1 MLNRVQELC
10 LHPVVA
16 AGVDPVVVLE
26 AAQALAPRQA
36 LALLR
41 YLAAWL
47 RLHDQV
53 PPASSPWDVF
63 AALLGLSAK
72 VCIALEL
79 LGQQLHPVCKSPCGF
94 DVMALLMVCSCRRV
108 R

>member
-1 MLNRVQELC
+1 M
-10 LHPVVA
+10 VA

-26 AAQALAPRQA
+26 AAQSLAPRQA

-53 PPASSPWDVF
+53 PPGLACLRLLCLPIVGFPPESASS
-63 AALLGLSAK
+63 ALGVSLSTAPCHK
-72 VCIALEL
+72 GALVL
-79 LGQQLHPVCKSPCGF
+79 SCLCLWLH
-94 DVMALLMVCSCRRV
+94 
-108 R
+108 